1 MRTFNI
7 SLLMVIAFCVGNV
20 ESVFAQNIN
29 EQELAMLDEE
39 IKNTGYSHVQI
50 NLNHGVSFGDLIQ
63 KRVFAT
69 EKIRAVEHKLLLD
82 LGSSIIQSATWRN
95 QLGQIGVV
103 TSSEG
108 LIKIS
113 KSALITSYGRD
124 ETWVSRSSIYSFD
137 NQIEKI
143 QSKLQTERVASIEVL
158 INLNE
163 VEFEIQK
170 NGKSSLKIDGLK
182 AQLITGEVAKFYES
196 LESDRYSNLEKINRV
211 LAAQSLRQSLVVNQE
226 DFLKL
231 LARRDLR
238 NIRLKDDPEVV
249 FLPLPIQVLDHARKY
264 NKVGVVI
271 ELQRY
276 VGYSPRRDVLNDVA
290 WRSQA
295 LAIQLAF
302 KDILTKLGLSDQSTV
317 QVFEG
322 LASASVILPK
332 ASVELLFQS
341 RDPRIRS
348 VSINKPMAETSLLN
362 GRSNSKSPLA
372 FAEVAP
378 ATR

>member
-1 MRTFNI
+1 
-7 SLLMVIAFCVGNV
+7 
-20 ESVFAQNIN
+20 
-29 EQELAMLDEE
+29 MLDEE

-103 TSSEG
+103 ASSEG